1 MLIVTTDSLP
11 GYEIRQVCGAVS
23 GAGVQPAQ
31 AAAPGMSSGQFHPGQ
46 AGQGLGVAR
55 REAIERLKADAL
67 RLGGNAVVGMR
78 FDNGALAGG
87 AHEVCAYGTAVRVE
101 PLSADGRP
109 RQESSSQ
116 PLPSAMPGQASG
128 MPMGARNLTVSYE
141 R

>member
-23 GAGVQPAQ
+23 GAGVQPSQ
-31 AAAPGMSSGQFHPGQ
+31 TPAPGMASGQFP
-46 AGQGLGVAR
+46 AQGLGIAR

-101 PLSADGRP
+101 PLSADGWP
-109 RQESSSQ
+109 RQESSAQ
-116 PLPSAMPGQASG
+116 PLPSAMPGQGSG

>member
-23 GAGVQPAQ
+23 GAGVQPSQ
-31 AAAPGMSSGQFHPGQ
+31 ASAPGMASGQFHAGQ
-46 AGQGLGVAR
+46 VSQGLGAAR
-55 REAIERLKADAL
+55 REAIERLKADAQ

-101 PLSADGRP
+101 PADGWP
-109 RQESSSQ
+109 RQESSAQ
-116 PLPSAMPGQASG
+116 PLPSAMPGSASG